1 MMKSTG
7 ALAFLLAAASSSSS
21 SDAFLFFSATK
32 HYRRQ
37 SSSSSLAATPIQG
50 GPINEEIFSTNPPL
64 RIEGNSLK
72 TWSGF
77 QSNRVQVSIKSM
89 GRPVEASVELW
100 QSPSVSD
107 DCFCEL
113 TLIHLCASCNYS
125 NFTLIYQTPSVS
137 VSLSL
142 LVHSNKIHRRMRRR
156 LRKHC
161 PLPHRTPTGLSRHN
175 CRVQH
180 GRTRVPN
187 GSERVRFIFRIC
199 T

>member
-142 LVHSNKIHRRMRRR
+142 STFQQNSPSNAKTPQKTLSTPSSNSHRAIPSQ
-156 LRKHC
+156 LPCTTRKDK
-161 PLPHRTPTGLSRHN
+161 SS
-175 CRVQH
+175 QWK
-180 GRTRVPN
+180 
-187 GSERVRFIFRIC
+187 
-199 T
+199 